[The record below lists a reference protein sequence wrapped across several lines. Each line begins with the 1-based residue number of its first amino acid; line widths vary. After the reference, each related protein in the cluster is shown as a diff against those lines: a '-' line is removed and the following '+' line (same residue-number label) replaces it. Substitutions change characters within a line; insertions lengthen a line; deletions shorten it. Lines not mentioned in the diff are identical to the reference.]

1 MGKKYIHDIVKLE
14 IFHNS
19 EIKKKK
25 KKKILKFKGMNS
37 IFTDIDLTKGTKQV
51 KTPFVGF
58 LIYSFIFI
66 FQIVTSIVYFLILY
80 WQH

>member
-1 MGKKYIHDIVKLE
+1 MD
-14 IFHNS
+14 
-19 EIKKKK
+19 
-25 KKKILKFKGMNS
+25 S

>member
-1 MGKKYIHDIVKLE
+1 
-14 IFHNS
+14 
-19 EIKKKK
+19 
-25 KKKILKFKGMNS
+25 MNS

-80 WQH
+80 WQHWTRLRLPLIWMDFGVFFLIDETHQITLKVL

>member
-1 MGKKYIHDIVKLE
+1 
-14 IFHNS
+14 
-19 EIKKKK
+19 
-25 KKKILKFKGMNS
+25 MNS

-80 WQH
+80 WQHWTRLRLPLIRMDFGVFFLIDETHQITLKVL